1 MIAQS
6 GRSVNLAR
14 LSWPILIPRGLA
26 PSSAGAIIQMMLIR
40 KAEERDLP
48 RVMEIERGSFSS
60 PWPEAL
66 LRSYLGEEGFL
77 VGEEDGK
84 VVGYILIGL
93 KTPSFFSRLERRTRL
108 LFGLEQG
115 DEDPDLH
122 IGHVMNLAVDP
133 SYRRRGLGT
142 ELLRAGLAY
151 LKRLGARQV
160 ELEVRTENE
169 EAIRLYRRF
178 GFTIDRLISHYYSN
192 GDDAYL
198 MKKSLDST

>member
-1 MIAQS
+1 M
-6 GRSVNLAR
+6 R
-14 LSWPILIPRGLA
+14 
-26 PSSAGAIIQMMLIR
+26 IR

-48 RVMEIERGSFSS
+48 RVMEIERSSFSN

-66 LRSYLGEEGFL
+66 LRSYLGEDGFL

-84 VVGYILIGL
+84 IVGYILIGL
-93 KTPSFFSRLERRTRL
+93 KTPSLFSRLERRTRL
-108 LFGLEQG
+108 LFGLERG
-115 DEDPDLH
+115 EEDPDLH

-133 SYRRRGLGT
+133 SYRHQGRGAELLQAGLTYLKGLG
-142 ELLRAGLAY
+142 A
-151 LKRLGARQV
+151 KQV

-178 GFTIDRLISHYYSN
+178 GFTIDRLINHYYSD

-198 MKKSLDST
+198 MKKPLD

>member
-1 MIAQS
+1 MQ
-6 GRSVNLAR
+6 V
-14 LSWPILIPRGLA
+14 
-26 PSSAGAIIQMMLIR
+26 R

-48 RVMEIERGSFSS
+48 RVMEIERGSFSN

-66 LRSYLGEEGFL
+66 LRSYIGEDGFL

-93 KTPSFFSRLERRTRL
+93 KTPSLLSRLERRTRL
-108 LFGLEQG
+108 LFGLERG
-115 DEDPDLH
+115 EEDPDLH

-133 SYRRRGLGT
+133 SYRGRGLGA
-142 ELLRAGLAY
+142 ELLQAGLAY
-151 LKRLGARQV
+151 LKGLGARQV

-169 EAIRLYRRF
+169 PAIRLYRRF
-178 GFTIDRLISHYYSN
+178 GFTIDRLISHYYSD

-198 MKKSLDST
+198 MRKSLDS

>member
-1 MIAQS
+1 M
-6 GRSVNLAR
+6 RV
-14 LSWPILIPRGLA
+14 
-26 PSSAGAIIQMMLIR
+26 R

-48 RVMEIERGSFSS
+48 RIMEIERGSFSN

-77 VGEEDGK
+77 VGEENGRI
-84 VVGYILIGL
+84 VGYILVGL
-93 KTPSFFSRLERRTRL
+93 KSPSFFSRLERRTKL
-108 LFGLEQG
+108 LFGLERG

-133 SYRRRGLGT
+133 SYRHRGLGT

-151 LKRLGARQV
+151 LKGLGARLV
-160 ELEVRTENE
+160 ELEVRTANE

-178 GFTIDRLISHYYSN
+178 GFTIDRLISHYYSD
-192 GDDAYL
+192 GEDAYL
-198 MKKSLDST
+198 MKRSLDSI

>member
-6 GRSVNLAR
+6 GRAVNSHPTSLA
-14 LSWPILIPRGLA
+14 LDPGQLA
-26 PSSAGAIIQMMLIR
+26 LGCVRAIIQAMRVR

-48 RVMEIERGSFSS
+48 RIMEIERTSFAN

-77 VGEEDGK
+77 VGEEDGEII
-84 VVGYILIGL
+84 GYILVGL

-108 LFGLEQG
+108 LFGLERG
-115 DEDPDLH
+115 EEDPDLH
-122 IGHVMNLAVDP
+122 TGHVMNLAVDLP
-133 SYRRRGLGT
+133 YRHRGLGA

-151 LKRLGARQV
+151 LRGLGARQV
-160 ELEVRTENE
+160 ELEVRTANE

-178 GFTIDRLISHYYSN
+178 GFSVDRLITHYYSD
-192 GDDAYL
+192 GADAYL
-198 MKKSLDST
+198 MKKPLGSA